1 MTGKDYCKTTGS
13 YPFGNLTLSN
23 ITKACIE
30 STNIEAV
37 PHWIGV
43 VKEKY
48 QKQDHGNGCVFFFTV
63 VFIIT
68 YLEF

>member
-1 MTGKDYCKTTGS
+1 MANRNWMTGKDYCKTTGS
-13 YPFGNLTLSN
+13 YPFGNLPLSN

-43 VKEKY
+43 VKETY
-48 QKQDHGNGCVFFFTV
+48 QTQDHGNGWVFFSQL
-63 VFIIT
+63 
-68 YLEF
+68 YL